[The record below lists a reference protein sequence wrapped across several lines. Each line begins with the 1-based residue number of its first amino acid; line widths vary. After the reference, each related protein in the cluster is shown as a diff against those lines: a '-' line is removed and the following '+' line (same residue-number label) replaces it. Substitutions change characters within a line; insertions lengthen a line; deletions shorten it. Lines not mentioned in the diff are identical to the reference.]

1 MLFNGYGVSIGGFY
15 KPYLIISFKVI
26 SHKFHHI
33 SNFNLTNGIKP
44 IHNKILNQ
52 KTIVEL
58 IKIEVKVF

>member
-1 MLFNGYGVSIGGFY
+1 MFLFYGDTLNIGVWY
-15 KPYLIISFKVI
+15 PYLIVYFKVVT
-26 SHKFHHI
+26 HRF
-33 SNFNLTNGIKP
+33 NFNQTNGIKP